1 MIVHKDVFGF
11 DIDVGDVLIK
21 PTHSWREEIVVK
33 KIFPKS
39 LICDVP
45 QMSWYTDPN
54 GYWKVRPKPNSFKE
68 KRINLTQWG
77 DRLYNKTKIE
87 NLKNNDQSNKS
98 W

>member
-1 MIVHKDVFGF
+1 
-11 DIDVGDVLIK
+11 
-21 PTHSWREEIVVK
+21 
-33 KIFPKS
+33 
-39 LICDVP
+39 
-45 QMSWYTDPN
+45 MSWYTDPN
-54 GYWKVRPKPNSFKE
+54 GYWKVRPKPNSFTE